1 MSHTEKM
8 KKAARISD
16 LELYDLVVAMYPEKF
31 AARDEAG
38 DDLWDEVMQFVEEEL
53 CGDLLQDEQGLR
65 ELLGR
70 VLLMTH
76 PISSALSGNLYHA
89 LGTVQIDGDQ
99 VRMMA
104 AAKAELPTFGG
115 LKIVE
120 DSAVPPG
127 KAFIVQDG
135 KPLAELRIVGKDEG
149 R

>member
-1 MSHTEKM
+1 MSHIEKM
-8 KKAARISD
+8 QKAARISD

-76 PISSALSGNLYHA
+76 PIGSALSGKLYHA
-89 LGTVQIDGDQ
+89 LGTVQVVGDQ

-104 AAKAELPTFGG
+104 AAKSELALQQQETCTHGD
-115 LKIVE
+115 E
-120 DSAVPPG
+120 DGAACMDCVKKWGQLPGQAQSA
-127 KAFIVQDG
+127 
-135 KPLAELRIVGKDEG
+135 
-149 R
+149 

>member
-31 AARDEAG
+31 ASRDEAG
-38 DDLWDEVMQFVEEEL
+38 DDLWDEVMQFVDEDL
-53 CGDLLQDEQGLR
+53 CGDLLQNEEGLR

-76 PISSALSGNLYHA
+76 PIGSGLSGKLYHA
-89 LGTVQIDGDQ
+89 LGTVQVDGDQ

-120 DSAVPPG
+120 DPAIPPG
-127 KAFIVQDG
+127 KAFIMQDD